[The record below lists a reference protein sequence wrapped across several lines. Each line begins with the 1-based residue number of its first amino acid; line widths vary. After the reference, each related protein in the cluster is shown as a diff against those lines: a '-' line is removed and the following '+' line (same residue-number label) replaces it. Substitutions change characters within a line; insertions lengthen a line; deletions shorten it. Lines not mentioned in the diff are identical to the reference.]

1 MSARKAP
8 RKGKAPRAAKASP
21 IVVVDATADGAAV
34 GDDGSDDDR
43 AWARVGRLLRDLDRG
58 RYARLYRIAEDIVAA
73 YQDHGGLVVDIAA
86 DIAKAIGAPRRD
98 DPATN

>member
-1 MSARKAP
+1 M
-8 RKGKAPRAAKASP
+8 
-21 IVVVDATADGAAV
+21 VDATADGAAV

-73 YQDHGGLVVDIAA
+73 YLAHRPLFGPSDAH
-86 DIAKAIGAPRRD
+86 PRERTPTHDPPD
-98 DPATN
+98 DRTDRRHRR

>member
-34 GDDGSDDDR
+34 DDDDR

-73 YQDHGGLVVDIAA
+73 YQDHGGLAVDIG
-86 DIAKAIGAPRRD
+86 KAIGAPRRD